1 MVKYLEMVLL
11 SFMNDMYVCSW
22 EEFLK
27 ITVGLHAAGVSPCMF
42 TVQILKYWY
51 QTVFFYWD

>member
-11 SFMNDMYVCSW
+11 SFMNDMYVCSC

-27 ITVGLHAAGVSPCMF
+27 ITLGLHAAGVSPCMF
-42 TVQILKYWY
+42 TVQILKY
-51 QTVFFYWD
+51 